1 MTTRRSPSRLGKRP
15 PRARLRWHPATRNQA
30 GTRNSRHVEA
40 TLLGGLSLVE
50 RFNAA
55 HVEPCPRLSP
65 SLPRASPGVRTPADL
80 GPPRAT
86 GAPWLASALPMGS
99 PCRPPLGIPYRT

>member
-1 MTTRRSPSRLGKRP
+1 M
-15 PRARLRWHPATRNQA
+15 
-30 GTRNSRHVEA
+30 
-40 TLLGGLSLVE
+40 VE

-86 GAPWLASALPMGS
+86 GAPWLASALQWARHVGGLWES
-99 PCRPPLGIPYRT
+99 PIALKSLAGFRAYSVASNKMTSGARDGY